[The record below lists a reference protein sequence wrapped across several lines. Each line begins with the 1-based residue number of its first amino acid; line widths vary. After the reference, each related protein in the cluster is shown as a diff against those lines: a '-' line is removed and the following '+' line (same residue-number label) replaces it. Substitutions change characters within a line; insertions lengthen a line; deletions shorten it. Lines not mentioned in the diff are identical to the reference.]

1 MIFCNKINAF
11 LGKSKSTPLSNLCED
26 SVCSFNSLALLA
38 IKSGGKKALSIRAF
52 FVLEDI
58 AQCSAPIIPA
68 REIIPFSSQIT
79 IFFSP
84 SSYSFPS
91 SALNFSPFFENL
103 IDISPFNLSISYACI
118 G

>member
-1 MIFCNKINAF
+1 M
-11 LGKSKSTPLSNLCED
+11 
-26 SVCSFNSLALLA
+26 
-38 IKSGGKKALSIRAF
+38 
-52 FVLEDI
+52 LEDI

-103 IDISPFNLSISYACI
+103 IDISPLIYQDHTHASVDLNQY
-118 G
+118 